1 VFKIIKHVKVYESNW
16 LTVYEDLLDS
26 GQNTKRQEVYNKIVT
41 FDTSH
46 IIPILD
52 DANLLMVETY
62 RNGAGKRLLELPGG
76 FLNAGERPRDAA
88 KRELL
93 EETGYSSKVM
103 KYLTYSY
110 TWPDR
115 STQKNYI
122 FCATGLTK
130 IEDPK
135 PEPFEQ
141 LKTIK
146 LSRKQ
151 IANEILSGRIKSA
164 SVISAVFMSYLLQGI
179 NLSIPARL
187 RSTRNAP
194 NLVN

>member
-1 VFKIIKHVKVYESNW
+1 VFKIKHVKVYESNW

-52 DANLLMVETY
+52 NANLLMVETY

-110 TWPDR
+110 TWPGR

-122 FCATGLTK
+122 FCATELTK

-135 PEPFEQ
+135 PEPFDQ

-151 IANEILSGRIKSA
+151 IANEILSGRIRSA
-164 SVISAVFMSYLLQGI
+164 SSISAIFMSYLLQGI
-179 NLSIPARL
+179 NIPIPCAAKIHSQRPKF
-187 RSTRNAP
+187 S
-194 NLVN
+194 

>member
-1 VFKIIKHVKVYESNW
+1 MFKIIKHVKVYESNW
-16 LTVYEDLLDS
+16 LAVYEDLLDS
-26 GQNTKRQEVYNKIVT
+26 GQINKRQEVYNKIVT

-103 KYLTYSY
+103 KYLTYTY
-110 TWPDR
+110 TWPGR
-115 STQKNYI
+115 STQKNYV

-135 PEPFEQ
+135 PEPFEK

-151 IANEILSGRIKSA
+151 IANEILTGRIRSSSA
-164 SVISAVFMSYLLQGI
+164 ISAIFMSYLLQGI
-179 NLSIPARL
+179 NLPIPARI
-187 RSTRNAP
+187 RFTRKRP
-194 NLVN
+194 KFS

>member
-16 LTVYEDLLDS
+16 LAVYEDLLDS
-26 GQNTKRQEVYNKIVT
+26 GHINKRQEVYNKIVT

-103 KYLTYSY
+103 KYLTYTY
-110 TWPDR
+110 TWPGR
-115 STQKNYI
+115 STQKNYV

-135 PEPFEQ
+135 PEPFEK

-151 IANEILSGRIKSA
+151 IANEILTGRIRSSSA
-164 SVISAVFMSYLLQGI
+164 ISAIFMSYLLQGI
-179 NLSIPARL
+179 NLPIPARI
-187 RSTRNAP
+187 RFTRKRP
-194 NLVN
+194 KFS

>member
-16 LTVYEDLLDS
+16 LAVYEDILDS

-46 IIPILD
+46 IVPLLD
-52 DANLLMVETY
+52 DASLLMVETY

-103 KYLTYSY
+103 KYLTYTY
-110 TWPDR
+110 TWPGR
-115 STQKNYI
+115 STQRNYI
-122 FCATGLTK
+122 FWATGLTK
-130 IEDPK
+130 IDDPK
-135 PEPFEQ
+135 PEPFEKI
-141 LKTIK
+141 KTIK
-146 LSRKQ
+146 LSSKQ
-151 IANEILSGRIKSA
+151 IASEILTGRIRTS
-164 SVISAVFMSYLLQGI
+164 SSISAIFMSYLLQGI
-179 NLSIPARL
+179 NLPIRARI
-187 RSTRNAP
+187 RFTRKRPKFA
-194 NLVN
+194 

>member
-1 VFKIIKHVKVYESNW
+1 VFKIIKHVKVYGSNW

-26 GQNTKRQEVYNKIVT
+26 GQNTERQEVYNKIVT

-52 DANLLMVETY
+52 NANLLMVETY

-103 KYLTYSY
+103 TYLTYSY
-110 TWPDR
+110 TWPGR

-135 PEPFEQ
+135 PEPFEK

-151 IANEILSGRIKSA
+151 IANEILTGRIRSSSA
-164 SVISAVFMSYLLQGI
+164 ISAIFMSYLLQGI
-179 NLSIPARL
+179 NLPIPARI
-187 RSTRNAP
+187 RFTRKRP
-194 NLVN
+194 KFS

>member
-16 LTVYEDLLDS
+16 LAVYEDLLDS
-26 GQNTKRQEVYNKIVT
+26 GQINKRQEVYNKIVT

-103 KYLTYSY
+103 KYLTYTY
-110 TWPDR
+110 TWPGR
-115 STQKNYI
+115 STQKNYV

-135 PEPFEQ
+135 PEPFEK

-151 IANEILSGRIKSA
+151 IANEILTGRIRSSSA
-164 SVISAVFMSYLLQGI
+164 ISAIFMSYLLQGI
-179 NLSIPARL
+179 NLPIPARI
-187 RSTRNAP
+187 RFTRKRP
-194 NLVN
+194 KFS

>member
-1 VFKIIKHVKVYESNW
+1 MFKIIKHVKVYESNW

-88 KRELL
+88 KR
-93 EETGYSSKVM
+93 
-103 KYLTYSY
+103 
-110 TWPDR
+110 D
-115 STQKNYI
+115 
-122 FCATGLTK
+122 C
-130 IEDPK
+130 
-135 PEPFEQ
+135 
-141 LKTIK
+141 
-146 LSRKQ
+146 
-151 IANEILSGRIKSA
+151 
-164 SVISAVFMSYLLQGI
+164 
-179 NLSIPARL
+179 
-187 RSTRNAP
+187 
-194 NLVN
+194 

>member
-1 VFKIIKHVKVYESNW
+1 MFKIIKHVKVYESNW

-52 DANLLMVETY
+52 NANLLMVETY

-110 TWPDR
+110 TWPGR

-122 FCATGLTK
+122 FCATELTK

-135 PEPFEQ
+135 PEPFDQ

-151 IANEILSGRIKSA
+151 IANEILSGRIRSA
-164 SVISAVFMSYLLQGI
+164 SSISAIFMSYLLQGI
-179 NLSIPARL
+179 NLPIPCAAKIHSQRPKF
-187 RSTRNAP
+187 S
-194 NLVN
+194 

>member
-1 VFKIIKHVKVYESNW
+1 M
-16 LTVYEDLLDS
+16 YEDLLDS
-26 GQNTKRQEVYNKIVT
+26 GQITKRQEVYNKIVT

-103 KYLTYSY
+103 KYLTYTY
-110 TWPDR
+110 TWPGR

-135 PEPFEQ
+135 PEPFEK

-151 IANEILSGRIKSA
+151 IANEILTGRIRSSSA
-164 SVISAVFMSYLLQGI
+164 ISAIFMGYLLQGI
-179 NLSIPARL
+179 NLPIPARI
-187 RSTRNAP
+187 RFTRKRP
-194 NLVN
+194 KFS

>member
-1 VFKIIKHVKVYESNW
+1 M
-16 LTVYEDLLDS
+16 YEDLLDS

-52 DANLLMVETY
+52 NANLLMVETY

-110 TWPDR
+110 TWPGR

-122 FCATGLTK
+122 FCTTELTK

-135 PEPFEQ
+135 PEPFDQ

-151 IANEILSGRIKSA
+151 IANEILSGRIRSA
-164 SVISAVFMSYLLQGI
+164 SSISAIFMSYLLQGI
-179 NLSIPARL
+179 NIPVPCAAKIHSQRPKF
-187 RSTRNAP
+187 S
-194 NLVN
+194 

>member
-1 VFKIIKHVKVYESNW
+1 MFKIIKHVKVYESNW
-16 LTVYEDLLDS
+16 LAVYEDLLDS
-26 GQNTKRQEVYNKIVT
+26 GQINKRQEVYNKIVT

-88 KRELL
+88 RRELL

-103 KYLTYSY
+103 KYLTYTY
-110 TWPDR
+110 TWPGR
-115 STQKNYI
+115 STQKNYV

-135 PEPFEQ
+135 PEPFEK

-151 IANEILSGRIKSA
+151 IANEILTGRIRSSSA
-164 SVISAVFMSYLLQGI
+164 ISAIFMSYLLQGI
-179 NLSIPARL
+179 NLPIPARI
-187 RSTRNAP
+187 RFTRKRP
-194 NLVN
+194 KFS